1 MDKIRRR
8 KKTLINFAYFV
19 VLIGLFYLFFKYA
32 FWLFAP
38 FLMGLFVAAI
48 LQRPVNSLAK
58 NKFISKGFASTVLSL
73 LIYAILLTLVA
84 FLGVWLA
91 SEIKAFAEYVVKS
104 ASQVPDLLGTLEGKV
119 LKIVNALPERFSV
132 IAAEKVSKF
141 FDSLVADTSANIS
154 GSAFSLLKNFDFSI
168 LKSPLTSLF
177 STAKQVPTVI
187 LGLLITIISTCFI
200 TSDYDRLVGFFKR
213 QLSPEKRTALSSGKR
228 ILLGSLKNLSK
239 AYLTIMAI
247 TFAEMFIG
255 LGFMKLIGIVNT
267 KYIIFVA
274 IITAIVDIFPILG
287 TGTILIPWAIY
298 CLVTG
303 KIAMAIGLIILYLII
318 LVIRQIIEPKL
329 VASNLGLP
337 PVLTLAGMYIG
348 LKIFGVLGIFLVPL
362 IIIMIKLLND
372 EGVINIFK

>member
-58 NKFISKGFASTVLSL
+58 NKFISKGLASTVLSL
-73 LIYAILLTLVA
+73 VIYAILLTLVA

-104 ASQVPDLLGTLEGKV
+104 ASQVPDLLGTLEGKI
-119 LKIVNALPERFSV
+119 LKLVNALPERFSV
-132 IAAEKVSKF
+132 IAAEKISSF
-141 FDSLVADTSANIS
+141 FDSLVADTSADVS

-213 QLSPEKRTALSSGKR
+213 QLPEDKRTALTSGKR

-247 TFAEMFIG
+247 TFGEMFVG

-267 KYIIFVA
+267 KYIIFVS

-287 TGTILIPWAIY
+287 TGTILIPWAVY

-337 PVLTLAGMYIG
+337 PVMTLAGMYIG

>member
-58 NKFISKGFASTVLSL
+58 NKFISKGLASTVLSL
-73 LIYAILLTLVA
+73 VIYAILLTLVA

-104 ASQVPDLLGTLEGKV
+104 ASQVPDLLGTLEGKI
-119 LKIVNALPERFSV
+119 LKLVNALPERFSV
-132 IAAEKVSKF
+132 IAAEKVSSF
-141 FDSLVADTSANIS
+141 FDSLVADTSADVS

-213 QLSPEKRTALSSGKR
+213 QLPEDKRTALTSGKR

-247 TFAEMFIG
+247 TFGEMFVG

-267 KYIIFVA
+267 KYIIFVS

-287 TGTILIPWAIY
+287 TGTILIPWAVY

-337 PVLTLAGMYIG
+337 PVMTLAGMYIG